1 MIRYYFTL
9 RKVFPTYPPA
19 LCWALAILHRGQK

>member
-19 LCWALAILHRGQK
+19 LCWSLAMLRKGNK